1 MPIVPTCRC
10 TRATPEQHEYK
21 VLSLRD
27 QVGGCVDPAIMQQ
40 QLNAL
45 AADGWR
51 VVAAYSN
58 DIGTN
63 AVSIGGIGINSS
75 VGQNILLLERII
87 PAVPSVVD
95 VPVIRTHQKLL
106 FRSKNIQLQLCDT
119 GVIASLQLYCNAGT
133 LQGIKANLDFLTI
146 FDEHILCQNS
156 YFVQFAGTGISSVWR
171 STFSSVPITEEQ
183 ALLIQSVDVD
193 ILSYVQDNQ
202 ISTVHERLLEEDTG
216 ISFSKQ
222 DLLSRLQEFDTCRE
236 IYDYCS
242 ASDPIRFMLGDE
254 LINSLLSMANTERL
268 YGNMKESAIRQIDK
282 NVPN

>member
-1 MPIVPTCRC
+1 MPTCRC
-10 TRATPEQHEYK
+10 SCATPEQHEYK

-40 QLNAL
+40 QLNTL

-75 VGQNILLLERII
+75 VGQNILVLERII

-95 VPVIRTHQKLL
+95 IPVIRTHQKLL
-106 FRSKNIQLQLCDT
+106 FRSKNLQLQLRDT
-119 GVIASLQLYCNAGT
+119 DVVASLQLYCNAGT

-146 FDEHILCQNS
+146 FDEHILCKDAH
-156 YFVQFAGTGISSVWR
+156 FVQFSGTGISSVW
-171 STFSSVPITEEQ
+171 SSAFSSVPITAEQ
-183 ALLIQSVDVD
+183 ARLIQSVDVD
-193 ILSYVQDNQ
+193 TLSYVQDNQ
-202 ISTVHERLLEEDTG
+202 ISTVPERLLEEDTG
-216 ISFSKQ
+216 ISFTKQ
-222 DLLSRLQEFDTCRE
+222 DLLSRLQEFDTCCD
-236 IYDYCS
+236 IYNYCS
-242 ASDPIRFMLGDE
+242 SSDPIRFMLGDE
-254 LINSLLSMANTERL
+254 LLNSLLSMANTERL